1 MSHFPGL
8 VHRWK
13 ERGGKW
19 LLNETGLTKTFR
31 SLMQTCSQQDSEF
44 GQERKDTINEHQ
56 NNITAGHDHIICLV
70 TVELMQHVLISE
82 NEDGAK
88 ADDDMDG
95 AEGGDDAAD
104 DGPEDKDQKAEDVAE
119 VHVKDVAEA
128 RAVLKRLEVM
138 EEWQLEVNK
147 ESLKVVDEN
156 KRPTIEWKF
165 FNPSAMVTIMELILD
180 QPDAERMPSQH
191 LAALAC
197 KLLAMEVKASN
208 VEQLVEQFPGY
219 VDSVLDCGEGAEGPR
234 KLRPF
239 GKWLKAEHTKI
250 ADRVV
255 NHSKATTDM
264 SESNTALPLTLA
276 QVADFIQEAGS
287 IDLGTWKTIA
297 ALNQADALAKLNAL
311 QTTVALLRKLRPGDP
326 ALLAGESFE
335 SEVQL
340 LQQALPLLTAIDK
353 ADTLLQPAAEE
364 RGKDSLTQFTDG
376 VSHACSLIMA
386 FKDAGS
392 SRTFDEAAM
401 R

>member
-1 MSHFPGL
+1 
-8 VHRWK
+8 
-13 ERGGKW
+13 
-19 LLNETGLTKTFR
+19 
-31 SLMQTCSQQDSEF
+31 
-44 GQERKDTINEHQ
+44 
-56 NNITAGHDHIICLV
+56 
-70 TVELMQHVLISE
+70 MQHVLISE

-104 DGPEDKDQKAEDVAE
+104 DGPEDKGQKAEDVAE

-165 FNPSAMVTIMELILD
+165 FNPSAMVTILELILD

-197 KLLAMEVKASN
+197 KLLAMEVKAGN
-208 VEQLVEQFPGY
+208 VEQLVEQFAGY

-239 GKWLKAEHTKI
+239 GKWLKAGHTKI

-255 NHSKATTDM
+255 NHLKATTDM

-287 IDLGTWKTIA
+287 IDQGTRETIA
-297 ALNQADALAKLNAL
+297 ALNQADALAKTQRIVDNSGF
-311 QTTVALLRKLRPGDP
+311 VAQASSWRPC
-326 ALLAGESFE
+326 LAGRRKF
-335 SEVQL
+335 
-340 LQQALPLLTAIDK
+340 
-353 ADTLLQPAAEE
+353 
-364 RGKDSLTQFTDG
+364 
-376 VSHACSLIMA
+376 
-386 FKDAGS
+386 
-392 SRTFDEAAM
+392 
-401 R
+401 